1 MYKMPEMM
9 DIDNLGTGIL
19 VFDRKKRILL
29 GKRIGKSYRAGM
41 YGVPGGRIMRGES
54 VILSAKRELKEETG
68 LTAKTLNFIGIVN
81 DNQRKR
87 TFIHMVFVC
96 KAFGGK
102 VTTLEPDKCEEWK
115 WFELEKLP
123 KNIMPGHLAGIKMY
137 KENTNL
143 IELL

>member
-1 MYKMPEMM
+1 MK

-19 VFDRKKRILL
+19 VIDRKNRVLL
-29 GKRIGKSYRAGM
+29 GKRIGNSYKAGLH
-41 YGVPGGRIMRGES
+41 GVPGGRVMKGES

-68 LTAKTLNFIGIVN
+68 LSARTLNFIGIVN

-96 KAFGGK
+96 KTFSGK
-102 VTTLEPDKCEEWK
+102 VETREPDKCEEWK
-115 WFELEKLP
+115 WFEIDKLP
-123 KNIMPGHLAGIKMY
+123 KKIMPGHLAGIKMY
-137 KENTNL
+137 LENKKI